1 MAASDILTTFRTNVR
16 AALADTGSDYT
27 DAMIDQ
33 AVFSAVSD
41 ISRLAP
47 RQQIHIEILH
57 TRTVTAESF
66 TNTHGTWV
74 TLNNYIDET
83 VAVVVTNEAAT
94 ITYNDEGDD
103 PDFLIDYIQGR
114 IQSLSTGDMSN
125 SATHKITYERSL
137 RHISLNTL
145 TGIIGDPST
154 VEIARR
160 GGQVYQSYASF
171 FIWGDVLILQS
182 SDDDYGSTSGPALS
196 EGDRIRVWY
205 NAEHAKPGAAAGSYP
220 VYMDDV
226 VLKGAIAYSLFSK
239 HRERQLAAITIRGT
253 ASTQLAKADDD
264 QSAID
269 TLEAAVTTALDNAA
283 TVLGLIDALADASI
297 ADINT
302 ALDKVITHLGT
313 DLEAYFDDALLL
325 GFNTSIES
333 ALDGAAALLDE
344 SSSDI
349 KTALDK
355 VVEHLETDATNPD
368 SAEAQLAAGDG
379 LINAVNLGN
388 EAAIIFAQYSRAQV
402 DIAQGFINEAMAL
415 ISQAQGQIVEG
426 QTRVQQKLAYLGEM
440 DRRLAM
446 ATGFVDEAQQR
457 VAIVNALYQTAVGYI
472 QEAQGRQ
479 AQIDR
484 HIQLGL
490 LYTDNARGYME
501 LIDRDM
507 SIADRLL
514 IDAQERHA
522 EYWTHLIS
530 KVEMGQPNRR
540 SAAIKQ
546 NPENRT

>member
-41 ISRLAP
+41 ISRMSP

-74 TLNNYIDET
+74 ALNNYIDET
-83 VAVVVTNEAAT
+83 MAVVVTNAGAT
-94 ITYNDEGDD
+94 ITYNDDGDD

-114 IQSLSTGDMSN
+114 IQSLSTGEMSN
-125 SATHKITYERSL
+125 SATHLITYERSL

-154 VEIARR
+154 VEIARK
-160 GGQVYQSYASF
+160 GGQDYQSYASF

-182 SDDDYGSTSGPALS
+182 SDDDYGSNSGPALS

-205 NAEHAKPGAAAGSYP
+205 NAEHDKPGAAAGSYP

-264 QSAID
+264 QTAID
-269 TLEAAVTTALDNAA
+269 TLEAATTTALDNAA

-325 GFNTSIES
+325 GFKPSIDA

-344 SSSDI
+344 TSSVV
-349 KTALDK
+349 KTDLGK
-355 VVEHLETDATNPD
+355 VVEHLETDSGNPD
-368 SAEAQLAAGDG
+368 SAEAQLAAGDS

-388 EAAIIFAQYSRAQV
+388 EAALVFARYSQAQV
-402 DIAQGFINEAMAL
+402 DIAQGFINEATAL

-426 QTRVQQKLAYLGEM
+426 QTRVQQKLSYLGEM

-479 AQIDR
+479 VQIDR

-546 NPENRT
+546 NPEPRT